1 MADGS
6 HKTKHSNQN
15 MPQMSVILGEVKM
28 AKEFLE
34 LLIWPSRLTDFFV
47 WDLLTH
53 AFALKKVPCHD
64 LDSNP
69 GSHNSKP
76 SALPLSYLMSLS
88 EC

>member
-34 LLIWPSRLTDFFV
+34 LLI
-47 WDLLTH
+47 
-53 AFALKKVPCHD
+53 
-64 LDSNP
+64 
-69 GSHNSKP
+69 
-76 SALPLSYLMSLS
+76 
-88 EC
+88 